1 MNRKYLKRK
10 QSFGDYQ
17 AARVVWVHTREDETL
32 LKADILDKT
41 GKVVYKITEPPQSEL
56 YEISANALTF
66 EQLEEITHLLRTSD
80 LERNWEEEID
90 YDDEE
95 DIAFVLGFF
104 GECVASRHS
113 LMRESRKTEDVIVE
127 YTFDSSEDYTGDEI
141 CKTDY
146 LKKEATEDDLIEEY
160 LLPKLL
166 EQEGMDTLRVHIAAA
181 GVVNSYLV
189 TIQE

>member
-95 DIAFVLGFF
+95 DISFVLGFL
-104 GECVASRHS
+104 GNVWPH
-113 LMRESRKTEDVIVE
+113 VI
-127 YTFDSSEDYTGDEI
+127 
-141 CKTDY
+141 
-146 LKKEATEDDLIEEY
+146 
-160 LLPKLL
+160 
-166 EQEGMDTLRVHIAAA
+166 R
-181 GVVNSYLV
+181 
-189 TIQE
+189 